1 MKKLKINNGTE
12 VKNNRAFINLI
23 RIVLSYSKICLDD
36 RWILAVI
43 WVIDELSEGLE
54 EFKLILKKILEDKL
68 MKILRTVS
76 LNKK

>member
-23 RIVLSYSKICLDD
+23 RIVLSYSSICLDD
-36 RWILAVI
+36 RWILAVM

-54 EFKLILKKILEDKL
+54 ELKLILNKILEDKL
-68 MKILRTVS
+68 MKILRMVD
-76 LNKK
+76 LNKN